1 MSQRIDVHQHITD
14 RIIAAIEQGA
24 GEFKLPWHRPAGSI
38 ARPTNIESGKGYRGI
53 NVVSLWVEAQL
64 KGYAVPVWG
73 TYKQMA
79 AAGYQVRE
87 TALCRVLAIANANV
101 ILPTW
106 RGPSNPTAAWRSST
120 VVTAERASR

>member
-1 MSQRIDVHQHITD
+1 MAIMSQKIDVHQHITD

-24 GEFKLPWHRPAGSI
+24 GAFKLPCHRPAGSI

-73 TYKQMA
+73 TYKQM
-79 AAGYQVRE
+79 VR
-87 TALCRVLAIANANV
+87 RV
-101 ILPTW
+101 
-106 RGPSNPTAAWRSST
+106 
-120 VVTAERASR
+120 

>member
-53 NVVSLWVEAQL
+53 NVGSLWVEAQL

-73 TYKQMA
+73 TFKQMA
-79 AAGYQVRE
+79 AAGYQVRKGE
-87 TALCRVLAIANANV
+87 KARVASQ
-101 ILPTW
+101 TW
-106 RGPSNPTAAWRSST
+106 WEF
-120 VVTAERASR
+120 AESAFLRRHSA